1 VETLKMNIGNE
12 HGIPLWTG
20 DIWIAGYSKEI
31 RVRVYVPQSGGTKLP
46 LVLFFHGGGFIS
58 GSVDDSELTATAL
71 AERIP
76 ALVMSVGYSLAPEF
90 PFPAALEDGYLALA
104 WAVQNA
110 KTLGITPAGLGIV
123 GYEAGGN
130 LATCLSALVRDR
142 GEFKLSAQVL
152 LAPLLDPSMTL
163 ISESLVSSSADP
175 ESSNRSRQYR
185 AYLPDI
191 RHRLHPYAAPLVSVR
206 LGGLAPAFIA
216 TVKND
221 MLRIEAERYATKLI
235 AAGVPTAVIRY
246 EQEFRRSIGTIEQV
260 LQDMAFFFRR
270 RLVADQKSLLV
281 MAEKL
286 HISPAVC
293 CVLCEPK
300 AFSVI

>member
-12 HGIPLWTG
+12 HGIPLRT
-20 DIWIAGYSKEI
+20 DDVWIVGYSKEI
-31 RVRVYVPQSGGTKLP
+31 KVRVYDPQSGGTKLP
-46 LVLFFHGGGFIS
+46 LVIFFHGGGFIS
-58 GSVDDSELTATAL
+58 GSVDDSELTATAI
-71 AERIP
+71 AQRIP

-104 WAVQNA
+104 WAVQNS
-110 KTLGITPAGLGIV
+110 KTLGITPAGLGV
-123 GYEAGGN
+123 AGYEAGGN

-163 ISESLVSSSADP
+163 ISESRVSSSADP
-175 ESSNRSRQYR
+175 ESSNWARQYR
-185 AYLPDI
+185 AYLPDV
-191 RHRLHPYAAPLVSVR
+191 RHRMHPYAAPLVSVR

-221 MLRIEAERYATKLI
+221 VLRIEAERYATKLI

-246 EQEFRRSIGTIEQV
+246 EQEFHPSTGTGEQV
-260 LQDMAFFFRR
+260 FDDIASFFRR
-270 RLVADQKSLLV
+270 RLVADQKVLLV
-281 MAEKL
+281 SAQKKTNESRRMLRHVRAK
-286 HISPAVC
+286 
-293 CVLCEPK
+293 CV
-300 AFSVI
+300 